1 MDEHPAMSSAA
12 TTAFDSRLVS
22 RQEVAE
28 RTLAF
33 YFEKPAGWTFKPGQT
48 IDLTLPDP
56 SETDAEGHRRTFSV
70 ASHPHEELLMVATRM
85 RNTAFKRALGK
96 MPVGS
101 AVKIDGPFGNLTL
114 HNKASRAAVILTGG
128 IGITPFRSIA
138 LHAAKAK
145 LPHKIVLF
153 YSNRRPE
160 DAAFL
165 EELQAL
171 QNENPNY
178 RLVATMTQ
186 WEKSRRNWQGEKG
199 QIDEQMLSRHAGALN
214 SPIYYV
220 AGPPGMV
227 TGLRK
232 MLNATG
238 VDDDDIRTEEFPGY

>member
-1 MDEHPAMSSAA
+1 MSSAA
-12 TTAFDSRLVS
+12 QSPAFGSSLTA

-28 RTLAF
+28 RTFAF
-33 YFEKPAGWTFKPGQT
+33 HFEKPAGWTFKPGQT
-48 IDLTLPDP
+48 IDVTLLNP
-56 SETDAEGHRRTFSV
+56 SETDAEGDTRTFSI
-70 ASHPHEELLMVATRM
+70 ASAPHENTLMVATRM
-85 RNTAFKRALGK
+85 RDTAFKRVLGK

-101 AVKIDGPFGNLTL
+101 TVKIDGPFGNLTL

-128 IGITPFRSIA
+128 IGITPFRSIV

-145 LPHKIVLF
+145 LPHRIILF

-171 QNENPNY
+171 QQENPNY
-178 RLVATMTQ
+178 LLIATMTQ
-186 WEKSRRNWQGEKG
+186 LEKPNRPWQGEKG
-199 QIDEQMLSRHAGALN
+199 YIGTAMLSRYAGGLD
-214 SPIYYV
+214 SPLYYL

-227 TGLRK
+227 NGLRT
-232 MLNATG
+232 MLNDND